1 MSAALPEFMPGQQ
14 LSQLFYREAVRP
26 ILDRCFPGLAHSAGW
41 LGTGSDALGFDTPR
55 SMDHHWGPRLQ
66 LFVAEDHFSEQFAAE
81 LHDLLAHAL
90 PVDVHGFP
98 THFHAANPATH
109 TVYMAPTSQRP
120 VNHMV
125 FVTTT
130 RRFLRG
136 YLGIDPLDHA
146 LSPAEWLSIPEQL
159 LRTVTTG
166 AVHHDGTGELA
177 RVRYA
182 LRWYPRDVWLYC
194 LAAQWRRIE
203 QEEPFVGR
211 AAEVGDALGSQVLA
225 ARLVRELM
233 HLCLLMARQYAP
245 YSKWL
250 GTAFSRLSCAAELT
264 PSLSGACTAASY
276 AEREAHLASAYRRVA
291 ELHNALGLTAPL
303 PMEPS
308 YFFERPFLV
317 IHADRFAEALRAA
330 ITDPAVKRLPRH
342 LGSLSQ
348 WVDSTDILSD
358 TNWFERLRWCVYTAT
373 SSDAVR

>member
-1 MSAALPEFMPGQQ
+1 VSTALPEFMPGQQ
-14 LSQLFYREAVRP
+14 LGELFYREAVRP
-26 ILDRCFPGLAHSAGW
+26 ILDRRFPGLPHSAGL

-55 SMDHHWGPRLQ
+55 SMDHHWGPRVQ
-66 LFVAEDHFSEQFAAE
+66 LFVTEDRFSQRFAAE
-81 LHDLLAHAL
+81 LHHLLAHEL
-90 PVDVHGFP
+90 PFDVHGFS
-98 THFHAANPATH
+98 THFHEANPATH
-109 TVYMAPTSQRP
+109 TVFMAPTSRRP

-136 YLGIDPLDHA
+136 YLGVDPLDHA

-159 LRTVTTG
+159 VRTVTTG
-166 AVHHDGTGELA
+166 AVYHDATGELA
-177 RVRYA
+177 RVRQS
-182 LRWYPRDVWLYC
+182 LQWYPHDVWLYI

-211 AAEVGDALGSQVLA
+211 AAEAGDELGSQVLA

-276 AEREAHLASAYRRVA
+276 AEREAHLAAAYRHVA
-291 ELHNALGLTAPL
+291 ALHNALGLTEPL
-303 PMEPS
+303 PTEPS

-317 IHADRFAEALRAA
+317 IHADRFAEVLRAA
-330 ITDPAVKRLPRH
+330 ITDPAVKSLP
-342 LGSLSQ
+342 LNVGSLSQ
-348 WVDSTDILSD
+348 WADSTDILSD
-358 TNWFERLRWCVYTAT
+358 PNWFERLRRCVYTTTPA
-373 SSDAVR
+373 